1 MVDMDLRWRGQHKV
15 KATLLKSQPNPGV
28 ALEARERDIS
38 YITRI
43 CEIFHNLEIH
53 LLITIWKYKISW

>member
-28 ALEARERDIS
+28 ALEARERDIL

-53 LLITIWKYKISW
+53 LLITIWKYKTW